1 MSRFGSLGGHDGN
14 VGMMFASA
22 FQDGMIIRAGALVI
36 F

>member
-1 MSRFGSLGGHDGN
+1 MSRFGSLGGHDGS

-22 FQDGMIIRAGALVI
+22 FENGMIIRAGALVN